1 MNLGYILA
9 RSRQALEEAGTPVT
23 LRWREFQ
30 GEVNL
35 DPVTGAK
42 LGTSVERTETV
53 KAHLYF
59 VGATSVVRQHAEVEV
74 GDCIADFDAAMA
86 WEGRDGLVFEINGE
100 RWVPKKVSEL
110 LASTWDA
117 VVAGKRLHRTVLL
130 QKSP

>member
-1 MNLGYILA
+1 VNLGYILA
-9 RSRQALEEAGTPVT
+9 RSRQALAEAGTPVT

-30 GEVNL
+30 GEVSL

-42 LGTSVERTETV
+42 LGASVERTETV
-53 KAHLYF
+53 KAHLHF

-74 GDCIADFDAAMA
+74 GDCIADFDAEVGF
-86 WEGRDGLVFEINGE
+86 EGKDGLVFEINSE

-117 VVAGKRLHRTVLL
+117 VVEGKRLHRTMLL